1 MDVLQKKLQQMPY
14 YFCYCYD
21 IYLPFLL
28 LRICLASLIVT
39 IIAGCDVIS
48 TVFQLWF
55 RITCNG
61 KIKSGYYNCC
71 FHSNNSS
78 FCRLQ
83 CIVLD

>member
-48 TVFQLWF
+48 TVFQLGF
-55 RITCNG
+55 RING
-61 KIKSGYYNCC
+61 KIKTGYYKANPNRTTKMELKLET
-71 FHSNNSS
+71 HHGEN
-78 FCRLQ
+78 
-83 CIVLD
+83 